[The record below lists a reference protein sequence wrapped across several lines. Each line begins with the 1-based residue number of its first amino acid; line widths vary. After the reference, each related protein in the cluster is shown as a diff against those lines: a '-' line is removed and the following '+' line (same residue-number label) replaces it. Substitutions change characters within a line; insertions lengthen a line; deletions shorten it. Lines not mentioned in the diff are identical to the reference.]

1 MPKVTVKQ
9 GPSQNEKNFSWNS
22 QNPCNIAYKEG
33 SQIGD
38 QIQKITC
45 GDLKSEF
52 WSSELRYHSKTFCLL
67 LSDV

>member
-1 MPKVTVKQ
+1 MDVSLLKKIWEQV
-9 GPSQNEKNFSWNS
+9 EKIFSWNS

-52 WSSELRYHSKTFCLL
+52 
-67 LSDV
+67 

>member
-1 MPKVTVKQ
+1 MDVSLLKNFWELV
-9 GPSQNEKNFSWNS
+9 EKIFSWNS

-52 WSSELRYHSKTFCLL
+52 
-67 LSDV
+67 